1 LVNLNYIIND
11 ESMKLMK
18 FSLYLNDYE
27 TEKLFSTLRW
37 LFVLIATIIF
47 YIPPFTT
54 YITTNKTVFP
64 YLLVSGILY
73 MLVTQLALFRARED
87 KQNLQ
92 FILKAGIVFDFLALI
107 WLMFLSEG
115 IHSPLYPISIL
126 FVMHATIYWRT
137 KGALISLT
145 VFSIAYFVMGVVTV
159 DVMKFHHYFTLT
171 SNLFFLW
178 IIGLFGALIML
189 RERAQYVQKEAYHH
203 LAHKDYLSGLYN
215 HRSFQE
221 RFRRRLENNELFILF
236 LGDIDDFKK
245 VNDEYG
251 HLTGDEVIRKTG
263 EVFLF
268 HAEAYNGQAFRYGGE
283 EFVFILPAME
293 DRIIQKFLHELYDH
307 LKNLEPVPISMSFGQ
322 SQSSETF
329 EPEKLIALADHRLY
343 VAKKTGKG
351 RSCLTSD
358 HLFIPVVPI
367 DNHEKEAIR

>member
-1 LVNLNYIIND
+1 
-11 ESMKLMK
+11 MK
-18 FSLYLNDYE
+18 FSLYLNDYQ

-37 LFVLIATIIF
+37 LFLIIATLIF
-47 YIPPFTT
+47 YIPPFTEN
-54 YITTNKTVFP
+54 ITTNKAIFP
-64 YLLVSGILY
+64 YLLVSGAIY
-73 MLVTQLALFRARED
+73 MLVTQIALIRVRGD
-87 KQNLQ
+87 KRSLP
-92 FILKAGIVFDFLALI
+92 FILKAGIVFDFFALI

-145 VFSIAYFVMGVVTV
+145 VFSIAYVVMGLVTV
-159 DVMKFHHYFTLT
+159 DMTEFQHYFTLT

-203 LAHKDYLSGLYN
+203 LAHKDYLSGLFN

-221 RFRRRLENNELFILF
+221 RFRRKLEDNESFILF

-251 HLTGDEVIRKTG
+251 HLTGDEIIRKAG
-263 EVFLF
+263 EIFDL

-283 EFVFILPAME
+283 EFVFLLPYMDE
-293 DRIIQKFLHELYDH
+293 LTIRRFLNELYAQ
-307 LKNLEPVPISMSFGQ
+307 LKRLEPIPISMSFGQ
-322 SQSSETF
+322 SQSTETL
-329 EPEKLIALADHRLY
+329 EPEKLIALADQRLY
-343 VAKKTGKG
+343 EAKGTGKG
-351 RSCLTSD
+351 KICLAHD
-358 HLFIPVVPI
+358 KVFIP
-367 DNHEKEAIR
+367 DLSATHKQKEAFL